1 MQLAGPDGDHS
12 GHDRCTMQMRTLRH
26 VAIAAFAVF
35 FVLLFIRAQVA
46 LGDKDQDTEPRYDT
60 YLECLEHE
68 TVEYCDNLFFPD
80 PTATPT
86 PTPTATAT
94 PRPTGELRVS
104 HSSIEVGRG
113 IIAEGYN
120 LNPPGVA
127 ADITATSPL
136 QRTRCPRSTGEDDDA
151 GRQDPPAEVTRR
163 FWGCGE
169 GTSTVTLKSGSRT
182 LATKTVTV
190 TDPNIPPTVSIET
203 SGGTVD
209 GGDVVSLDA
218 TASDPDGDSLT
229 YRWSGSGSFANSSAL
244 DTTWTAPAA
253 QSSDRAYSLTIRVSD
268 GSLSDTASVSFTVR
282 KSIPLALPDPSDRTL
297 TQGQEASFTLPEAS
311 GGTSPYTYSVSG
323 LPPGLAFTQSDRSV
337 SGTPETNGVSSVT
350 YSVTDSASPAATR
363 TRTFTVTINF
373 VPPVPSTPGRPRL
386 TAVSHNSISLSWGTV
401 AGATHY
407 DARYRDRDAGGVGV
421 PGDWSHTYD
430 IRDTA
435 RTFTGLDSE
444 HPLSI
449 RGPRWQCCGRF
460 GLVPHAVWD
469 DQCCSGAPDAAGPVG
484 PDPGTEGEEAS
495 FTLPEASGGTSP
507 YAYSVSGLPSGLA
520 FTESDRSV
528 SGTPNTAGVST
539 VTYSVTDSA
548 SPAATRTQ
556 TFTVTINSAPTVPS
570 TPGRPSVAA
579 VSHNSISLGWGTV
592 AGATHYDARY
602 RDRDAGGVGVPGDWS
617 QSDDI
622 RDTAKTFP
630 GLTPS
635 TRYEF
640 EVRAGNAVGDS
651 AWSPMRYGTTNAA
664 PASLTL
670 PDPSDRTLTQG
681 QAASFTLPAASGGT
695 SPYTYSVSSLPSGLT
710 FTESD
715 RRVSGTPDTEGVSA
729 VTYNVTDSASP
740 AATRTQTFTVTITF
754 TPTPFANLRANP
766 KTIRLGQTTDVVASD
781 IVPEGVRTKFDF
793 TNHLKIGACTTRAS
807 GSRETPDPRIT
818 LTGCMVKAPRPCGCA
833 RSTATLRWP
842 ESTSQ

>member
-1 MQLAGPDGDHS
+1 
-12 GHDRCTMQMRTLRH
+12 MQMRTLRH

-430 IRDTA
+430 IQDTA
-435 RTFTGLDSE
+435 RTFTGL
-444 HPLSI
+444 
-449 RGPRWQCCGRF
+449 
-460 GLVPHAVWD
+460 A
-469 DQCCSGAPDAAGPVG
+469 
-484 PDPGTEGEEAS
+484 
-495 FTLPEASGGTSP
+495 
-507 YAYSVSGLPSGLA
+507 
-520 FTESDRSV
+520 
-528 SGTPNTAGVST
+528 
-539 VTYSVTDSA
+539 
-548 SPAATRTQ
+548 
-556 TFTVTINSAPTVPS
+556 
-570 TPGRPSVAA
+570 
-579 VSHNSISLGWGTV
+579 
-592 AGATHYDARY
+592 
-602 RDRDAGGVGVPGDWS
+602 
-617 QSDDI
+617 
-622 RDTAKTFP
+622 
-630 GLTPS
+630 PS
-635 TRYEF
+635 TRYQF
-640 EVRAGNAVGDS
+640 EVRAGNAAGDS

-670 PDPSDRTLTQG
+670 PDPSDRTLTR
-681 QAASFTLPAASGGT
+681 
-695 SPYTYSVSSLPSGLT
+695 
-710 FTESD
+710 D
-715 RRVSGTPDTEGVSA
+715 RRHRSRCLRR
-729 VTYNVTDSASP
+729 
-740 AATRTQTFTVTITF
+740 AAARRRT
-754 TPTPFANLRANP
+754 
-766 KTIRLGQTTDVVASD
+766 
-781 IVPEGVRTKFDF
+781 
-793 TNHLKIGACTTRAS
+793 H
-807 GSRETPDPRIT
+807 
-818 LTGCMVKAPRPCGCA
+818 
-833 RSTATLRWP
+833 TA
-842 ESTSQ
+842 